1 MGKTDY
7 ARIKDYNQAQDIIK
21 LTNGKSYYLGG
32 SPGGIVS
39 GTSIFIDNDG
49 IGGLTS
55 KDELI
60 ANLEGTNLTLG
71 LITGSTQGFSFV

>member
-21 LTNGKSYYLGG
+21 LTNGKNYYLGV

-60 ANLEGTNLTLG
+60 ANLEGTSLTLG